1 MRYLADHSRD
11 IKPHNFLVFPGSK
24 LKLTDFGTA
33 ARQADEHRLREVSAY
48 HQPLPLDQCL
58 IAVGTPDYIAPEV
71 LEMAEDAT
79 VHEISRQKTPDAKRL
94 FDPLAD
100 RNLEGL
106 PGYGTGADWWS
117 YGVTLYELVYGT
129 APFLTPT
136 VRETYER
143 ILRCAVSSLSA
154 RTPSRWL
161 ILQAANFPPMY
172 RVDVNPHL
180 NSLLKG

>member
-1 MRYLADHSRD
+1 MSSILGDLHRSDSDADHPRD
-11 IKPHNFLVFPGSK
+11 IKPHNFLVFPGSR

-79 VHEISRQKTPDAKRL
+79 MHEIARQTVPDTKKL
-94 FDPLAD
+94 CDPLAD

-117 YGVTLYELVYGT
+117 YGSTLYELVYGT
-129 APFLTPT
+129 APFLTPSIK
-136 VRETYER
+136 ETYER
-143 ILRCAVSSLSA
+143 IMRCSVSPHATNADRTRSLCRLPIA
-154 RTPSRWL
+154 
-161 ILQAANFPPMY
+161 
-172 RVDVNPHL
+172 
-180 NSLLKG
+180 LLSTESK

>member
-1 MRYLADHSRD
+1 MSRFSPLRPCCPCTHVRRD
-11 IKPHNFLVFPGSK
+11 IKPHNFLVFPGSR

-33 ARQADEHRLREVSAY
+33 ARRADEHYLKEVSAY
-48 HQPLPLDQCL
+48 HQPIPLDQCL

-79 VHEISRQKTPDAKRL
+79 VHEISRQQVPDNKRL

-129 APFLTPT
+129 APFLTPSI
-136 VRETYER
+136 RETYER
-143 ILRCAVSSLSA
+143 ILRCAVSFKSRNASYSLC
-154 RTPSRWL
+154 T
-161 ILQAANFPPMY
+161 FDEV
-172 RVDVNPHL
+172 VD
-180 NSLLKG
+180 